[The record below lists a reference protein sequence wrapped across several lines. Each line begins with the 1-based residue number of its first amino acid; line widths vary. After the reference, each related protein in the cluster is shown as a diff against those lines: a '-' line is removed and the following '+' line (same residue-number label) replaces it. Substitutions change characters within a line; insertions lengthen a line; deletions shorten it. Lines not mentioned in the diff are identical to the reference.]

1 MKARLRIGVD
11 FHEWDGIFQGS
22 RSHVLGLY
30 REAIRL
36 APDID
41 FIFFLQGTASLAAAW
56 PEFRAANVRLVR
68 MAGLPGPVR
77 LGWVLPWLRWRHGI
91 DVLHTQYRL
100 PLWRTGPCVCTIHDV
115 LVETHPQFFAP
126 GFVREASF
134 SGQLAARG
142 SRVLFTVSEYSRR
155 EICGHYGVDPA
166 KVKVTFNGVDR
177 QRFHPGAQGAEL
189 VRALGLTPGHYV
201 LSVGRLEP
209 RKNQQALIEAW
220 LRLAEEAQGDTDRAV
235 PDLVLVGQIDRN
247 FPEVGQALKRASKQ
261 ARVFQLSGLDDAQL
275 PAVMRHARLFAY
287 PAFAEGFG
295 MPVLEAMASG
305 VPVITSNT
313 TSLPEVA
320 GEAAWQISPQ
330 NTDELA
336 AALRQALAQ
345 TAAERQATVEAGLA
359 RADRFSWEASARV
372 LLQGLKEA
380 AGAPQA

>member
-36 APDID
+36 APDMD
-41 FIFFLQGTASLAAAW
+41 FVFFLEGTSSLAAAW
-56 PEFRAANVRLVR
+56 PEFRAPNVRLVR
-68 MAGLPGPVR
+68 MKGLPGPIR
-77 LGWVLPWLRWRHGI
+77 LGLVLPWLRWRHRI

-115 LVETHPQFFAP
+115 LVETHPQFFP
-126 GFVREASF
+126 RGFVREASF
-134 SGQLAARG
+134 SGRLAARG
-142 SRVLFTVSEYSRR
+142 SKVLFTVSEYSKR
-155 EICGHYGVDPA
+155 EICRHYGPDPDR
-166 KVKVTFNGVDR
+166 VKVTFNGVDR
-177 QRFHPGAQGAEL
+177 TRFHPGHQDEDL
-189 VRALGLTPGHYV
+189 VRALGLTPGRYV

-220 LRLAEEAQGDTDRAV
+220 SRMAGRSGQGPEDEV
-235 PDLVLVGQIDRN
+235 PDLVLVGQTDPN
-247 FPEVGQALKRASKQ
+247 FPEVGEALKKASTQ

-275 PAVMRHARLFAY
+275 PAVMRHARLFVY

-320 GEAAWQISPQ
+320 GDAAWLVSPQ
-330 NTDELA
+330 KVDELEV
-336 AALRQALAQ
+336 ALRQALAQ
-345 TAAERQATVEAGLA
+345 SATQRQASVQASLA

-372 LLQGLKEA
+372 LLAGLKEA
-380 AGAPQA
+380 AGGERS